1 MREHRVSSRYAR
13 ALTTL
18 ALEQNIEDRVVEDK
32 DYILAVMNLSRE
44 LRVMLASPV
53 VSSFKKKQILK
64 ELFESKVSELMM
76 HFLLLVEEKNRE
88 DIIRDIF
95 EEFEK
100 DYNIRHNKLPVK
112 IFSAIELTED
122 VKTKTVKRMA
132 EITGKTIIPEFIID
146 ESIIGGITILYN
158 DLFIDASVKSQLEKL
173 HSSLKA
179 A

>member
-13 ALTTL
+13 ALSTL
-18 ALEQNIEDRVVEDK
+18 ALEKNMEEKVVEDK
-32 DYILAVMNLSRE
+32 DYILGVMSVSRE

-76 HFLLLVEEKNRE
+76 HFLLLVEDKNRE

-112 IFSAIELTED
+112 IFSAVELTED
-122 VKTKTVKRMA
+122 IKSKTVTRIA
-132 EITGKTIIPEFIID
+132 EITGKTIIPEFTID
-146 ESIIGGITILYN
+146 KSILGGITMLYD